1 MKRYDALSALVLVVL
16 AAGVCA
22 AQFTLRGS
30 ITGIVTDTS
39 HAVVPG
45 AKVTLTDVDRNQ
57 VFKTDTN
64 ANGSYTFTE
73 LTIGRYEVNVEQAG
87 FRATKTSVIPLATG
101 QALRFDFVLE
111 VGGVAQA
118 VDVNA
123 SAPLLETGQAV
134 VGVSVQQEFLSSLPV
149 KGRNFTAF
157 ALLAPNIYSF
167 ASNGTGGGVSYV
179 AGGGGDN
186 GMYING
192 VYSNTTWGG
201 TTGTTYSPSVEAL
214 SEVRVGT
221 LDFSAASGR
230 DLSTFEAFIRG
241 GTNRYHVSLYNNFEN
256 SSLNAWNSYTKLS
269 TPPDTK
275 KAVLQKD
282 RFGGNFGGPIWIPK
296 LVKGKDKLFFFVN
309 YERLHQNSFGSLTT
323 TRVPTAAE
331 RQGDF
336 SAILQRFNG
345 NANNVLW
352 NPFSTTLDARGNSNR
367 TPVPN
372 NDLRSI
378 GVNSSASQILGI
390 LPMPNGYQN
399 PLNAN
404 ALQNFATLTAT
415 LTHRYQVDTRVDY
428 RVTSNDSVYVNF
440 SRHYQQGNNL
450 GGIIP
455 ELAGYTSSWANQLS
469 ANYAKVFT
477 PHLTNEAIF
486 GWAYYESHPAA
497 LGAVDYL
504 HDPNTLR
511 TKFFQNIGTGT
522 DQGFGRIL
530 FSGGG
535 WPSVGATE
543 IYINTQMMSQVSD
556 NMSYIRGAHSLKFG
570 FNYLYE
576 NEHDWDFIRD
586 VQFSSTMTRG
596 GQANGRL
603 GGDGLAT
610 FLLGI
615 PTYML
620 QTYSYPAGQEPRLD
634 FSSEYMGF
642 YVQDKWQVTPKLTVN
657 LGLRNDYAIPVYSPS
672 DYGNV
677 KVDFSYP
684 GWQEQTP
691 GRYQGLPRHW
701 VPAPKTNFAPRIS
714 IAYQF
719 KKDMVVRASYGI
731 FYMAGSTTNGGA
743 TIDYMI
749 GSTPAYTG
757 AEYSNANAGINDDI
771 PYYKFSD
778 IFPAQQKGS
787 LDNFPIST
795 AKGAGYFAAPRSLV
809 VYDEKSGK
817 VPYYQRYMVQVQ
829 KGLGANT
836 SVSASYVGGRGTN
849 LINYENVNKPG
860 YQTGW
865 ASASIFNA
873 ARPSPRFGDVRLI
886 RQGLNSFYNSGT
898 AQVERRLSKGLQ
910 LTANFTFS
918 KTVHDYGVPQA
929 GDFGTPNASYGG
941 YASITRSWD
950 WNRRLGRG
958 EAPFS
963 LPFRFV
969 AGYSY
974 SLPWGASMPALAK
987 TLLYGWGVSGFT
999 TFQSGSAL
1007 TVFNGLTSARD
1018 FEPDMPNISANPNL
1032 ARGDRTFRNYF
1043 NAAAFSAPPNDVKGN
1058 AGVGM
1063 VRGPGVNNW
1072 DLALGK
1078 TFHPKERMRIEFR
1091 ADLLNAF
1098 NHTQWSGVNTT
1109 YTNAPGNT
1117 FGWITGARDPRFIQ
1131 FLLRASF

>member
-1 MKRYDALSALVLVVL
+1 MST
-16 AAGVCA
+16 
-22 AQFTLRGS
+22 QT
-30 ITGIVTDTS
+30 
-39 HAVVPG
+39 
-45 AKVTLTDVDRNQ
+45 
-57 VFKTDTN
+57 
-64 ANGSYTFTE
+64 
-73 LTIGRYEVNVEQAG
+73 G
-87 FRATKTSVIPLATG
+87 FRPTKSSVIPLATG
-101 QALRFDFVLE
+101 QTLRFDFVLE
-111 VGGVAQA
+111 VGAIAQA
-118 VDVNA
+118 VDVSA
-123 SAPLLETGQAV
+123 AAPLLETGQSE
-134 VGVSVQQEFLSSLPV
+134 VGVSVQQELISSLPV

-201 TTGTTYSPSVEAL
+201 TTGTTYSPSIEAL

-241 GTNRYHVSLYNNFEN
+241 GTNHYHGALYNNFEN
-256 SSLNAWNSYTKLS
+256 SGLNAWNSYTKLS
-269 TPPDTK
+269 TPPGTK

-282 RFGGNFGGPIWIPK
+282 RYGANFGGPIWLPK
-296 LVKGKDKLFFFVN
+296 LIKGKDKLFFFVN
-309 YERLHQNSFGSLTT
+309 YERLHQNSFGGLTT

-336 SAILQRFNG
+336 SDILRRFNG
-345 NANNVLW
+345 NANYVLW
-352 NPFSTTLDARGNSNR
+352 NPFSTTLDARGNSTR
-367 TPVPN
+367 SPVPN

-378 GVNSSASQILGI
+378 GVNSSATQMLGI
-390 LPMPNGYQN
+390 LPMPNGYRN

-428 RVTSNDSVYVNF
+428 RITSNDSVYVNF
-440 SRHYQQGNNL
+440 SRHYQQGDNL

-455 ELAGYTSSWANQLS
+455 ELAGYTSSWANQLA
-469 ANYAKVFT
+469 ANYAKVFS

-504 HDPNTLR
+504 HDPTTLR
-511 TKFFQNIGTGT
+511 NKFFQNIGTGI

-543 IYINTQMMSQVSD
+543 IYINTQMMSQFSD

-596 GQANGRL
+596 GQTNGRL
-603 GGDGLAT
+603 GGDGMAT

-620 QTYSYPAGQEPRLD
+620 QTYAYPAGQEPRLD

-657 LGLRNDYAIPVYSPS
+657 LGLRNDYAVPVYSPS

-684 GWQEQTP
+684 GWQLLTP
-691 GRYQGLPRHW
+691 GRYAGLSRHW
-701 VPAPKTNFAPRIS
+701 VPAPKTNFAPRVS
-714 IAYQF
+714 IAYQL

-731 FYMAGSTTNGGA
+731 FYMAGATVNGGN

-749 GSTPAYTG
+749 GSTSAYTG
-757 AEYSNANAGINDDI
+757 AEYSNADAGIHDDL

-778 IFPAQQKGS
+778 IYPAQQKGS
-787 LDNFPIST
+787 LDNFPIAT
-795 AKGAGYFAAPRSLV
+795 AKGAGYYEAPRSVV
-809 VYDEKSGK
+809 VYDKDSGK
-817 VPYYQRYMVQVQ
+817 LPYYQRYMVQIQ
-829 KGLGANT
+829 KGFGANT

-849 LINYENVNKPG
+849 LINYENVNNPG
-860 YQTGW
+860 YQAGW
-865 ASASIFNA
+865 ASESIFNA

-886 RQGLNSFYNSGT
+886 RHGLNSFYNSAT
-898 AQVERRLSKGLQ
+898 AQFERRLSKGLQ

-918 KTVHDYGVPQA
+918 KTVQDYGVPQA
-929 GDFGTPNASYGG
+929 GGFGTPSADFGG
-941 YASITRSWD
+941 YAEITQAWD
-950 WNRRLGRG
+950 WNRALGRG

-974 SLPWGASMPALAK
+974 SLPWGSSMPKLAK
-987 TLLYGWGVSGFT
+987 TLFWGWGVSGFT
-999 TFQSGSAL
+999 TFQSGAAL

-1018 FEPDMPNISANPNL
+1018 FEPDMPNISGNPNL
-1032 ARGDRTFRNYF
+1032 DRGDRTFRNYF

-1058 AGVGM
+1058 AGVGT

-1072 DLALGK
+1072 DLALSK
-1078 TFHPKERMRIEFR
+1078 TFHPKERIRVEFR
-1091 ADLLNAF
+1091 ADFLNAF

-1117 FGWITGARDPRFIQ
+1117 FGWINGARDPRFIQ